1 MLPRMKKEIE
11 SAIVNNQPG
20 GPGAS
25 RPPFSQSQLLKAI
38 VSFVVA
44 DDQVQSMPHQYY
56 TANHITFQSI
66 NVVECP
72 EFRDLLLLLREDLHD
87 RQIPH
92 RTKIREAII
101 TAWKSWFI
109 SLKSE
114 LAVRITFFLN

>member
-11 SAIVNNQPG
+11 SAIANNQPG